1 MMRGQMTRLMRAAL
15 VVGLSGCLLLLAT
28 GSASAATTIGQNG
41 AGVAG
46 TCGAGNTFIQTG
58 TALGVPSY
66 VVPAGGGV
74 ISSWS
79 FLAGS
84 TTGERDKLKVVRSN
98 GTADQFVVVGESALE
113 MMTPS
118 TLNTFQVRIPVQAG
132 DLIGL
137 FTVDGNDCV
146 VSTHTPGN
154 TDAYVAGAD
163 PAPGTTFTGIPESSS
178 GEAYNVSAVVE
189 PDADNDG
196 WGDDTQDK
204 CVGATGSVQGCPKAD
219 LSITETA
226 TATAVPRDG
235 TVTYSLTAENSGPD
249 AAPNAVITNSLAPG
263 ATVVSATASSGS
275 CVAAAAVS
283 CDVGTLA
290 SGAMAMVTLVV
301 KLTQVGS
308 ATDTATVDSATLD
321 TAAASASGAGDTNAA
336 NNSASTTTAVVAMPS
351 PAVVGI
357 ANATQSHRTWR
368 EPPRPK
374 LATVSKK
381 QPPVGTTFELTLSG
395 RASVRFD
402 FTQRVPGRR
411 VRGKCVARTNANK
424 RKSECVRTL
433 SRGSLSFAGHAGLN
447 TVNFQGRVSASKK
460 LKPGT
465 YTMII
470 TATTPGVGSTFKRLT
485 FTIVT

>member
-1 MMRGQMTRLMRAAL
+1 MTRLMRAAL
-15 VVGLSGCLLLLAT
+15 AAGLSGCIVLLAS

-41 AGVAG
+41 AGGPG

-58 TALGVPSY
+58 TAAGVPSY
-66 VVPAGGGV
+66 AAPAGGGV
-74 ISSWS
+74 ITSWS

-84 TTGERDKLKVVRSN
+84 TTDEHDKLKVVRSN
-98 GTADQFVVVGESALE
+98 GTANQFVVVGESALE
-113 MMTPS
+113 AMAPS
-118 TLNTFQVRIPVQAG
+118 TLNTFQLRMPVRAG

-154 TDAYVAGAD
+154 TDLYIAGAD
-163 PAPGTTFTGIPESSS
+163 PAPGATFTGIPESAS

-204 CVGATGSVQGCPKAD
+204 CDGATGSIQGCPKAD

-226 TATAVPRDG
+226 NASAVARDG
-235 TVTYSLTAENSGPD
+235 TVTYRMTAQNSGPD
-249 AAPNAVITNSLAPG
+249 PAPHTVVTDSLPPG

-275 CVAAAAVS
+275 CVAAAVS

-290 SGAMAMVTLVV
+290 SGARATVTLVV
-301 KLTQVGS
+301 KLSQVGL
-308 ATDTATVDSATLD
+308 ATDTATVASATLD
-321 TAAASASGAGDTNAA
+321 SAAARASGAGDTDAA
-336 NNSASTTTAVVAMPS
+336 NNSASTTTAVVTMPS
-351 PAVVGI
+351 TAVGGI
-357 ANATQSHRTWR
+357 AKATQSHTRWR
-368 EPPRPK
+368 EPRRPK

-381 QPPVGTTFELTLSG
+381 QPPVGTTFELTLRS

-402 FTQRVPGRR
+402 FTQRVAGRR

-424 RKSECVRTL
+424 HKSACARTV
-433 SRGSLSFAGHAGLN
+433 SRGSLSFAGRAGLT
-447 TVNFQGRVSASKK
+447 TVHFQGRVSASKK
-460 LKPGT
+460 LNPGT
-465 YTMII
+465 YTVVI
-470 TATTPGVGSTFKRLT
+470 TATTPGVGSTVKRLT

>member
-1 MMRGQMTRLMRAAL
+1 MRDQMMRLVRAAL
-15 VVGLSGCLLLLAT
+15 AAGLPGCLLLLAS

-41 AGVAG
+41 ADVAG
-46 TCGAGNTFIQTG
+46 TCGAGNTFVQTA
-58 TALGVPSY
+58 TATGVPSY
-66 VVPAGGGV
+66 AVPAGGGV

-84 TTGERDKLKVVRSN
+84 TSGEGDKLKVVRSN
-98 GTADQFVVVGESALE
+98 GTANQFVVVGESALE

-118 TLNTFQVRIPVQAG
+118 TLNTFQVRMPVQAG

-189 PDADNDG
+189 PDADSDG

-204 CVGATGSVQGCPKAD
+204 CVGATGSVQGCPKAE

-226 TATAVPRDG
+226 NTSAVVRDG
-235 TVTYSLTAENSGPD
+235 TVTYRITVQNSGPD
-249 AAPNAVITNSLAPG
+249 PAPNTVVTDSLAPG

-275 CVAAAAVS
+275 CVAAAVS

-290 SGAMAMVTLVV
+290 SGATATVTLVL
-301 KLTQVGS
+301 KLSRIGAATDTTTVGS
-308 ATDTATVDSATLD
+308 ATLD
-321 TAAASASGAGDTNAA
+321 RAAASASGAGDTNAA
-336 NNSASTTTAVVAMPS
+336 NNSASTTTSVVPMPS
-351 PAVVGI
+351 TAVGGI
-357 ANATQSHRTWR
+357 AKATQSHRRWR
-368 EPPRPK
+368 EPRRPK
-374 LATVSKK
+374 LATISKK
-381 QPPVGTTFELTLSG
+381 QPPVGTTFELTLRS

-402 FTQRVPGRR
+402 FTQRVAGRR

-424 RKSECVRTL
+424 HKSACARTV
-433 SRGSLSFAGHAGLN
+433 SRGSLSFAGRAGPN
-447 TVNFQGRVSASKK
+447 TVGFQGRVSPSKK
-460 LKPGT
+460 LNPGT
-465 YTMII
+465 YTVVI
-470 TATTPGVGSTFKRLT
+470 TAKTPGVGSTFKRLT

>member
-1 MMRGQMTRLMRAAL
+1 MRDQMTRLMRAAL
-15 VVGLSGCLLLLAT
+15 AAGLSGCIVLLAS

-41 AGVAG
+41 ASGPG

-58 TALGVPSY
+58 TATGVPSY
-66 VVPAGGGV
+66 AVPAGGGV
-74 ISSWS
+74 ITSWS
-79 FLAGS
+79 FQAGS
-84 TTGERDKLKVVRSN
+84 TTDEHDKLKIVRSN
-98 GTADQFVVVGESALE
+98 GTANQFVVVGESALE
-113 MMTPS
+113 AMTPS
-118 TLNTFQVRIPVQAG
+118 TLNTFQLRMPVQAG

-154 TDAYVAGAD
+154 TDLYIAGAD

-219 LSITETA
+219 LSITETVNA
-226 TATAVPRDG
+226 SAVVRDG
-235 TVTYSLTAENSGPD
+235 TVTYRMTAQNSGPD
-249 AAPNAVITNSLAPG
+249 PAPHTVVTDSLPPG

-290 SGAMAMVTLVV
+290 SGATAMVTLVV
-301 KLTQVGS
+301 KMSRVGA
-308 ATDTATVDSATLD
+308 ATDTATVGSATLD
-321 TAAASASGAGDTNAA
+321 SAAARASGAGDTNAA
-336 NNSASTTTAVVAMPS
+336 NNSASTTTAVVTVPS
-351 PAVVGI
+351 TAVGGI
-357 ANATQSHRTWR
+357 ANATQSHTRWR
-368 EPPRPK
+368 EPRRPK

-381 QPPVGTTFELTLSG
+381 QPPVGTTFELTLRG

-402 FTQRVPGRR
+402 FTQRVAGRR

-424 RKSECVRTL
+424 HKSACARTV
-433 SRGSLSFAGHAGLN
+433 SRGSLSFAGRAGLT
-447 TVNFQGRVSASKK
+447 TVDFQGRVSASKK
-460 LKPGT
+460 LNPGT
-465 YTMII
+465 YTVVI